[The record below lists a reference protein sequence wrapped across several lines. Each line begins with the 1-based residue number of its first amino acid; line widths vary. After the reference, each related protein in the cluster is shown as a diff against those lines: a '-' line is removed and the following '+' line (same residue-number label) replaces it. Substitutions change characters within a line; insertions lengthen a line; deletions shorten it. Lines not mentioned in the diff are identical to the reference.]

1 MGPRLLVMGAGTG
14 ASNNLIRSLRAGHDE
29 FFIVGCHP
37 DRFTIR
43 KSSADRNYVVPDS
56 NHPDL
61 YRALCDIIE
70 AEEIDLLIPNS
81 DTDVQVIV
89 PLQDALPCRTF
100 LPRPPIVDLC
110 QDKYE
115 LTNLLRAHNVP
126 APQTYPISD
135 LSTIEDLFGRLAP
148 HSRLWC
154 RIRTGNSSAG
164 ALPVE
169 TVEQA
174 RGWIQY
180 WNDMRGVT
188 ADLFT
193 LSEYLPGRDFNLQ
206 CLLHEGIPV
215 LLKMC
220 ERLSYFV
227 TGNSPSGV
235 SSTPA
240 VARTVE
246 DRRVIAICL
255 RAFRAID
262 ERASGVFNVDLK
274 ENVEGVPCI
283 TEINAGR
290 FAMITNIYD
299 LTGRHN
305 MAITYVH
312 LALGNKVDIQTAD
325 DIAEDYYLVR
335 DLDTTPGIFHA
346 DQLFDGIHDGR
357 RPPIPLEQQDNR
369 LVKET

>member
-14 ASNNLIRSLRAGHDE
+14 ASNNLIRSLRSGNDQ
-29 FFIVGCHP
+29 FVIVGCHP

-43 KSSADRNYVVPDS
+43 KSPADSNYVVPDS
-56 NHPDL
+56 SHPDL
-61 YRALCDIIE
+61 YRALSDIIE
-70 AEEIDLLIPNS
+70 ADEIDLLIPTS
-81 DTDVQVIV
+81 DTDVQTIV
-89 PLQDALPCRTF
+89 PFQDALPCRTF
-100 LPRPPIVDLC
+100 LPRPPIVELC

-115 LTNLLRAHNVP
+115 LTTLLRACGVP
-126 APQTYPISD
+126 APRTYPISD
-135 LSTIEDLFGRLAP
+135 LSMIEDLFGRLAP

-169 TVEQA
+169 TPEQA
-174 RGWIQY
+174 RSWIRY
-180 WNDMRGVT
+180 WNDMRGVAT
-188 ADLFT
+188 DLFT

-206 CLLHEGIPV
+206 CLLREGTPV
-215 LLKMC
+215 LIKMC

-246 DRRVIAICL
+246 DRRVIDTCL
-255 RAFRAID
+255 RAFRAIG
-262 ERASGVFNVDLK
+262 EQPSGIFNVDLK
-274 ENVEGVPCI
+274 EDVDGVPCI

-299 LTGRHN
+299 LTGHHN

-312 LALGNKVDIQTAD
+312 LALGDPVDVPEAND
-325 DIAEDYYLVR
+325 VVDDYYLVR

-346 DQLFDGIHDGR
+346 DQLFDGIRDGR
-357 RPPIPLEQQDNR
+357 KPGLSPRSSR
-369 LVKET
+369 TTV